1 MLGIPNG
8 LAGDAYATHSA
19 CINSTQSQ
27 GVELGAIS
35 DTIRSLVAGK
45 RVVPPVPP
53 GRTVLLAP
61 EEVSAITTRRDGT
74 AALSLFIEY
83 VDAKGNRSER
93 RIRCES
99 YDRSVDMI
107 TAYCFEREALRQF
120 RCDRI
125 VNAACTETGEF
136 FDLED
141 LVERLRAR
149 GLPVRDAGLN
159 AALKILTFLM
169 RCDGVHHNERVVMED
184 AITSYALR
192 FDGDDAMVD
201 LALRQSRTMAPD
213 ERDFLRALRFVT
225 LRRDGPA
232 LARFIRSQAQRMI
245 DADGL
250 HSSEEARFG
259 LELDQL
265 LAKVAARV

>member
-1 MLGIPNG
+1 M
-8 LAGDAYATHSA
+8 
-19 CINSTQSQ
+19 
-27 GVELGAIS
+27 GVIS
-35 DTIRSLVAGK
+35 DGIRAFVAGK

-53 GRTVLLAP
+53 GRTVLLVA
-61 EEVSAITTRRDGT
+61 EEVPVASAKRDGT
-74 AALSLFIEY
+74 ASLSLFIEY
-83 VDAKGNRSER
+83 LDAKGARSER
-93 RIRCES
+93 RIACQS

-125 VNAACTETGEF
+125 VSAACTETGEL
-136 FDLED
+136 FDLAD
-141 LVERLRAR
+141 LTERLRAR

-159 AALKILTFLM
+159 AALKLLTFLM
-169 RCDGVHHNERVVMED
+169 RCDGIHAQEAVVLEE

-213 ERDFLRALRFVT
+213 EHDFLRALRFVA

-250 HSSEEARFG
+250 HSAEEARFAI
-259 LELDQL
+259 ELDQL
-265 LAKVAARV
+265 LSKVAAKA